1 MSKIKTVLPLQMGSM
16 DTWETKY
23 QLQTKEGIKI
33 DLTVD
38 DTFKRVAKA
47 LASVESDPSHW
58 EEQFLWALRNGAIP
72 AGRSLSNLGA
82 EEHKPSASSIN
93 CTVSD
98 TIEDSIEGILA
109 SVRDAG
115 ITLSAG
121 CGIGYEFSTIRP
133 SGAMVSGVGA
143 TTTGAIPFMD
153 IFDKMC
159 FTIAS
164 AGGRRGAQTAQC

>member
-1 MSKIKTVLPLQMGSM
+1 MSKQKTILPLQMGSM

-23 QLQTKEGIKI
+23 QLKNKEGVKI

-47 LASVESDPSHW
+47 LASVEEDQAYW
-58 EEQFLWALRNGAIP
+58 EDQFLWALRRGAIP

-82 EEHKPSASSIN
+82 EEHKPGASSIN

-98 TIEDSIEGILA
+98 TIEDSIEGILG

-121 CGIGYEFSTIRP
+121 CG
-133 SGAMVSGVGA
+133 GAFPVKARG
-143 TTTGAIPFMD
+143 
-153 IFDKMC
+153 KMHRH
-159 FTIAS
+159 FLIYV
-164 AGGRRGAQTAQC
+164 